1 MQETVGSAIRSAR
14 MAVTL
19 AAVLAGCASGSGGGT
34 TPDTT
39 PQPGTT
45 SPSGGINS
53 TWPVTT
59 RLHIDLW
66 LHGYAMVQEDTTL
79 IPFFK
84 RGYAEQMRSL
94 KSRAN
99 ATTQLELNRDRLRAR
114 LALNPGLINA
124 QFLALSFSTWETMQ
138 GALEVF
144 LQADGDPNRS
154 NDRQTQIV
162 IATIAQYFPAA
173 ADREWLRVLLLS
185 LKDEHDVFYRAY
197 WTREQQDRQATA
209 LRVDSLWEQTYRPK
223 LNRYL
228 RNSQL
233 EAGTFYLSLPLD
245 GEGRTTTGGT
255 REENAVTV
263 AFPESPSSAIDA
275 IYVFAH
281 EAIIAVAGTAVRD
294 NTTPVEKRNGLSDL
308 YNAVGAVRGGAM
320 LLKRAA
326 PEIHDGYMRYY
337 LQAANVTPP
346 STNLEAAFFRTFPLP
361 QGILDAIT
369 RQLDIVLGG
378 I

>member
-1 MQETVGSAIRSAR
+1 MQDTVGSTTRTVTI
-14 MAVTL
+14 AVLL
-19 AAVLAGCASGSGGGT
+19 AAALAACASGSGGGAA
-34 TPDTT
+34 PDNT
-39 PQPGTT
+39 PQPGGTPT
-45 SPSGGINS
+45 SGRINS

-114 LALNPGLINA
+114 LALNSGLINA
-124 QFLALSFSTWETMQ
+124 QFLALSFSTWETMAR
-138 GALEVF
+138 ALDVF
-144 LQADGDPNRS
+144 LQAEGDPNRS
-154 NDRQTQIV
+154 SDRQTQMV
-162 IATIAQYFPAA
+162 IAAVAQYFPAA
-173 ADREWLRVLLLS
+173 ADREWLRIFLVS

-197 WTREQQDRQATA
+197 WTREQQDRQPT
-209 LRVDSLWEQTYRPK
+209 LVRVDSLWEQMYRPK

-228 RNSQL
+228 NNSQL
-233 EAGTFYLSLPLD
+233 DAGTFYLSLPLN
-245 GEGRTTTGGT
+245 GEGRTMTGGT
-255 REENAVTV
+255 REETAIT
-263 AFPESPSSAIDA
+263 ATFPESPSAAIEA

-281 EAIIAVAGTAVRD
+281 EAIIAVAATAVRD
-294 NTTPVEKRNGLSDL
+294 NTTPVEARSGLSDR

-337 LQAANVTPP
+337 LQSANVVPP
-346 STNLEAAFFRTFPLP
+346 STNLEAAFLRTFPLP